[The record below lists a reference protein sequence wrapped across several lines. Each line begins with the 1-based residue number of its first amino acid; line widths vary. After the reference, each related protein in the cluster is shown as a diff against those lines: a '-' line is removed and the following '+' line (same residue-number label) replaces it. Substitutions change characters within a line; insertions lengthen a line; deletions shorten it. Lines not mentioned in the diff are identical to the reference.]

1 MKTKE
6 PAVKESPQP
15 ANSNAAV
22 DSFQKSENTSLV
34 NKNGARIRPI
44 NGSASEGNDDNL
56 VSVKEE
62 ESSRGFTESLPKS
75 MSIRGHSMGR
85 ARSVRSRVKSFDANR
100 VEEIEV

>member
-6 PAVKESPQP
+6 PAGKESPQTASP
-15 ANSNAAV
+15 NAA
-22 DSFQKSENTSLV
+22 DESLLKIEPSSLV
-34 NKNGARIRPI
+34 NQNRAHIRPI

-62 ESSRGFTESLPKS
+62 ASSKGFIEGLPKS

-85 ARSVRSRVKSFDANR
+85 ARSVRSRVKSFYANR
-100 VEEIEV
+100 LEDVEA